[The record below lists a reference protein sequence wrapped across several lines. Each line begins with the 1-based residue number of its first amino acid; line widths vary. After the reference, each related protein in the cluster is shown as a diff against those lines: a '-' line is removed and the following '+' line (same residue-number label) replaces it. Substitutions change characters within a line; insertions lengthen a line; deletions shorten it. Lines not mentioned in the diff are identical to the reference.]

1 MTASWEALG
10 VTGQPQ
16 LNRLPSLLLSR
27 LEHKQPPNLSS
38 EELPRARDTLGSDW
52 ESSQRQRPNSP
63 RAGESSGG

>member
-1 MTASWEALG
+1 MTASREALG
-10 VTGQPQ
+10 VMGQPQ

-52 ESSQRQRPNSP
+52 ASCQSQGSNSP
-63 RAGESSGG
+63 GAGEPSGG